1 MPKILI
7 VDDNPVDRQLASR
20 LLEKNSDALSL
31 GGPGGLQILVA
42 ADGQEAFAVAQRDK
56 PDLIVTDLNMPVRDG
71 LGLVEDIKLK
81 LPQIPVI
88 LMTAQGSEEVA
99 MRSLQRG
106 AAYYVPKRLLAQDLV
121 DAVISVL
128 ESSQATQGH
137 KRVLDCMVQS
147 EVHFLLENDAA
158 LIPPLV
164 NYLKESRFRIGGS
177 DETGLVRVTIALRE
191 AVLNAM
197 HHGNLELS
205 SQLRETNDKEYYRL
219 GQERRRQKPYS
230 DRKVFVTALDTPDES
245 IYIIRDEGPG
255 FDPAKLPDPLD
266 PENMDR
272 VSGRGLL
279 LIRTFM
285 DEVRHN
291 PAGNEITVIKRSG
304 DT

>member
-20 LLEKNSDALSL
+20 LLEKNADSLSL
-31 GGPGGLQILVA
+31 GGRSNLQILVA
-42 ADGQEAFAVAQRDK
+42 ADGQEAFVVAQREK
-56 PDLIVTDLNMPVRDG
+56 PELIVTDLNMPVRDG

-88 LMTAQGSEEVA
+88 LMTAQGSEEIA

-106 AAYYVPKRLLAQDLV
+106 AAYYVPKRLLAQELV
-121 DAVISVL
+121 EAVVSVL
-128 ESSQATQGH
+128 ESSQATQSH
-137 KRVLDCMVQS
+137 KRVLECIVQS

-164 NYLKESRFRIGGS
+164 SYLKESLFRIGGS

-191 AVLNAM
+191 AVLNSM

-205 SQLRETNDKEYYRL
+205 SELKETNDREYYRL
-219 GQERRRQKPYS
+219 SQERRTQKPYG
-230 DRKVFVTALDTPDES
+230 DRKVYVTALDTPDES
-245 IYIIRDEGPG
+245 IYIVRDEGPG
-255 FDPAKLPDPLD
+255 FDPSKLPDPLD

-291 PAGNEITVIKRSG
+291 PAGNEITMIKRSAG
-304 DT
+304 

>member
-20 LLEKNSDALSL
+20 LLEKNADALSIA
-31 GGPGGLQILVA
+31 GVGGLQILVA
-42 ADGQEAFAVAQRDK
+42 ADGQEAFAVALREK

-88 LMTAQGSEEVA
+88 LMTAQGSEEIA

-106 AAYYVPKRLLAQDLV
+106 AAYYVPKRMLAQDLV
-121 DAVISVL
+121 DAVVSVL
-128 ESSQATQGH
+128 ESSQAAQST
-137 KRVLDCMVQS
+137 KRVLECMIQS
-147 EVHFLLENDAA
+147 DVHFLLENDAA

-164 NYLKESRFRIGGS
+164 GYLKESLFRIGGS

-205 SQLRETNDKEYYRL
+205 STLRETNDKEYHRL
-219 GQERRRQKPYS
+219 AQERCAQKPYR
-230 DRKVFVTALDTPDES
+230 DRKVYVQAVDTPDES
-245 IYIIRDEGPG
+245 IYIVRDEGPG

-291 PAGNEITVIKRSG
+291 PAGNEITMIKRSG
-304 DT
+304 D

>member
-1 MPKILI
+1 
-7 VDDNPVDRQLASR
+7 
-20 LLEKNSDALSL
+20 
-31 GGPGGLQILVA
+31 
-42 ADGQEAFAVAQRDK
+42 
-56 PDLIVTDLNMPVRDG
+56 
-71 LGLVEDIKLK
+71 
-81 LPQIPVI
+81 
-88 LMTAQGSEEVA
+88 
-99 MRSLQRG
+99 
-106 AAYYVPKRLLAQDLV
+106 
-121 DAVISVL
+121 
-128 ESSQATQGH
+128 
-137 KRVLDCMVQS
+137 
-147 EVHFLLENDAA
+147 
-158 LIPPLV
+158 
-164 NYLKESRFRIGGS
+164 
-177 DETGLVRVTIALRE
+177 
-191 AVLNAM
+191 M

>member
-20 LLEKNSDALSL
+20 LLEKNADSLSL
-31 GGPGGLQILVA
+31 GGRTNLQILVA
-42 ADGQEAFAVAQRDK
+42 ADGQEAFAVAQREK
-56 PDLIVTDLNMPVRDG
+56 PELIVTDLNMPVRDG

-88 LMTAQGSEEVA
+88 LMTAQGSEEIA

-106 AAYYVPKRLLAQDLV
+106 AAYYVPKRLLAQELV
-121 DAVISVL
+121 EAVVSVL
-128 ESSQATQGH
+128 ESSQATQSH
-137 KRVLDCMVQS
+137 KRVLECIVQS

-164 NYLKESRFRIGGS
+164 SYLKESLFRIGGS

-191 AVLNAM
+191 AVLNSM

-205 SQLRETNDKEYYRL
+205 SELKETNDREYYRL
-219 GQERRRQKPYS
+219 SQERRTQKPYS
-230 DRKVFVTALDTPDES
+230 DRKVYVTALDTPDES
-245 IYIIRDEGPG
+245 IYIVRDEGPG
-255 FDPAKLPDPLD
+255 FDPSRLPDPLD

-291 PAGNEITVIKRSG
+291 PAGNEITMIKRSAG
-304 DT
+304 

>member
-20 LLEKNSDALSL
+20 LLEKNADALSL
-31 GGPGGLQILVA
+31 SGAGGLQILVA
-42 ADGQEAFAVAQRDK
+42 ADGQEAFAVAERER

-88 LMTAQGSEEVA
+88 LMTAQGSEEIA

-106 AAYYVPKRLLAQDLV
+106 AAYYVPKRMLAQDLV
-121 DAVISVL
+121 DAVVSVL
-128 ESSQATQGH
+128 ESSQVAQSH
-137 KRVLDCMVQS
+137 KRVLECMIQS
-147 EVHFLLENDAA
+147 EVHFLLDNDAA

-164 NYLKESRFRIGGS
+164 SYLKESLFRIGGS

-191 AVLNAM
+191 AVLNSM

-205 SQLRETNDKEYYRL
+205 SSLRETNDKEYHRL
-219 GQERRRQKPYS
+219 AQERRTQKPYS
-230 DRKVFVTALDTPDES
+230 DRKVYVTALDTPDES
-245 IYIIRDEGPG
+245 IYIVRDEGPG
-255 FDPAKLPDPLD
+255 FDPTKLPDPLD

-291 PAGNEITVIKRSG
+291 PAGNEITMIKRSG
-304 DT
+304 D

>member
-20 LLEKNSDALSL
+20 LLEKNADALSL
-31 GGPGGLQILVA
+31 GGASGLQILVA
-42 ADGQEAFAVAQRDK
+42 ADGQEAFAVAQREK

-71 LGLVEDIKLK
+71 LGLVEDIKLR

-88 LMTAQGSEEVA
+88 LMTAQGSEEIA

-106 AAYYVPKRLLAQDLV
+106 AAYYVPKRVLAKDLV
-121 DAVISVL
+121 DAVVSVL
-128 ESSQATQGH
+128 ESSQAALST

-147 EVHFLLENDAA
+147 EVHFLLDNDAA

-164 NYLKESRFRIGGS
+164 SYLKESLFRIGGS

-191 AVLNAM
+191 AALNAM

-205 SQLRETNDKEYYRL
+205 SALRETDDKEYYRL
-219 GQERRRQKPYS
+219 AQERRSRKPFS
-230 DRKVFVTALDTPDES
+230 ERKVYVQAFDTPDES

-255 FDPAKLPDPLD
+255 FDPTKLPNPLD

-291 PAGNEITVIKRSG
+291 PAGNEITMIKRSG
-304 DT
+304 D

>member
-20 LLEKNSDALSL
+20 LLEKNADALSL
-31 GGPGGLQILVA
+31 NGARGLQILVA
-42 ADGQEAFAVAQRDK
+42 PDGQEAFAVAQREK
-56 PDLIVTDLNMPVRDG
+56 PDLILTDLNMPVRDG
-71 LGLVEDIKLK
+71 LGLVEDVKLK
-81 LPQIPVI
+81 LSQIPVI
-88 LMTAQGSEEVA
+88 LMTAQGSEEIA

-106 AAYYVPKRLLAQDLV
+106 AAYYVPKRMLAQDLV
-121 DAVISVL
+121 DAVVSVL
-128 ESSQATQGH
+128 ESSQAAQSH
-137 KRVLDCMVQS
+137 KRVLDCVVQS

-164 NYLKESRFRIGGS
+164 SYLKESLFRIGGS

-205 SQLRETNDKEYYRL
+205 SSLRETNDKEYHGL
-219 GQERRRQKPYS
+219 AQQRRNQKPYS
-230 DRKVFVTALDTPDES
+230 DRKVYVTALDTPDES

-255 FDPAKLPDPLD
+255 FDPTKLPNPLD

-272 VSGRGLL
+272 VCGRGLL

-291 PAGNEITVIKRSG
+291 PAGNEITMIKRSG
-304 DT
+304 D